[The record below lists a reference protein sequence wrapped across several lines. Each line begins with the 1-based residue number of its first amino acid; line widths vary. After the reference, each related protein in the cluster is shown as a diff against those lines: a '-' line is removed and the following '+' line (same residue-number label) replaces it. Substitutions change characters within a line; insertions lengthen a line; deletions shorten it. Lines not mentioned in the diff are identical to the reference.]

1 MKNHSSPV
9 TIRQLAETLGV
20 SRTTVSYA
28 FSPNWQALRVSP
40 QTREKVLSLANLLGY
55 SPNKLAA
62 GLRTGKSHTIG
73 IMVPFFLGGG
83 EHDLLSGVE
92 NALGDQYTTLIG
104 SSRHSAKRELQILQS
119 FEERM
124 VDGLLITPS
133 HHQGTCKALQIIQ
146 KRGIPIVQ
154 VERYFPKLKT
164 SIVEPDH
171 QQLSQTCTEHLIQLG
186 HRRIAFI
193 GSPFIHTGN
202 LARLEGYRK
211 AMKKAGLSELCYTPD
226 KHPTSI
232 EQASSN
238 YYINQTL
245 RALHE
250 FPRPTALFCNEFA
263 PAYQAA
269 QQSELRCPEKLSITS
284 ISLADE
290 KDHFLRSMWQIQPT
304 LAVWSAEELGFKA
317 ATLLAEQI
325 RDSKSPRQHI
335 KLSGQLQMGN
345 STRPPDKDS
354 S

>member
-1 MKNHSSPV
+1 MKAQSSAV

-62 GLRTGKSHTIG
+62 GLRTGKSQTIG

-133 HHQGTCKALQIIQ
+133 HHQTTCKYLQALQ
-146 KRGIPIVQ
+146 KRGMPIVQ
-154 VERYFPKLKT
+154 VERYFPELKT

-171 QQLSQTCTEHLIQLG
+171 QQLSQTCFEHLILQG
-186 HRRIAFI
+186 HKHIAFV
-193 GSPFIHTGN
+193 GSPYIHTGN
-202 LARLEGYRK
+202 LARMEGYKK
-211 AMKKAGLSELCYTPD
+211 AMRKAGLKELLYIPD
-226 KHPTSI
+226 EHPSQPGITT
-232 EQASSN
+232 QN
-238 YYINQTL
+238 YYLEQTL
-245 RALHE
+245 GALQQT
-250 FPRPTALFCNEFA
+250 PRPTALYCNEFA
-263 PAYQAA
+263 PAAQAI
-269 QQSELRCPEKLSITS
+269 QQLGLRCPQDISLVS
-284 ISLADE
+284 ISLSDE
-290 KDHFLRSMWQIQPT
+290 KDHFQRSMWQIQPT
-304 LAVWSAEELGFKA
+304 LAVWSAEELGHQA
-317 ATLLAEQI
+317 ASLLAAQI
-325 RDSKSPRQHI
+325 QDRNTPRKHI
-335 KLSGQLQMGN
+335 KLPGRLSLGG
-345 STRPPDKDS
+345 STCPPAAS
-354 S
+354 T